1 MHLLFSGK
9 TITEAVKIY
18 TTKCAECS
26 KTVPSQNMKFFTEYF
41 FSSFFTHYKL
51 YQYVFTVER
60 QDNTQKVEHTV
71 EIPPVP
77 EQFASGTPSNIWE
90 YENKIKEMDEAAE
103 QRKQERE
110 LQVQTARLQTEQNL
124 RSSMEELDQIEGGLT
139 REV

>member
-1 MHLLFSGK
+1 M
-9 TITEAVKIY
+9 
-18 TTKCAECS
+18 
-26 KTVPSQNMKFFTEYF
+26 
-41 FSSFFTHYKL
+41 
-51 YQYVFTVER
+51 FTVER

-77 EQFASGTPSNIWE
+77 ETFTSGTPSNIWE

-124 RSSMEELDQIEGGLT
+124 RSSMEDIDQIEGGLP